1 MKWGDLGWGNLGEI
15 LEGSGNGE
23 NEGHGVHESRS
34 QKSYIGE
41 RKMVDR
47 FFRVRTGDDV
57 ATVDWF
63 AFLLCLFVGLSVDL
77 GGRGEES

>member
-1 MKWGDLGWGNLGEI
+1 MRVMGYTNLG
-15 LEGSGNGE
+15 
-23 NEGHGVHESRS
+23 V
-34 QKSYIGE
+34 KSLIGE